1 MIFEVDNLLHSVM
14 GHQKELSI
22 DGGFVPEKISIL
34 SLGQSLHLTAD
45 RHGEHTPIYLSLV
58 FSAML

>member
-34 SLGQSLHLTAD
+34 TELIWEMCRKNPTKF
-45 RHGEHTPIYLSLV
+45 
-58 FSAML
+58 FSHF